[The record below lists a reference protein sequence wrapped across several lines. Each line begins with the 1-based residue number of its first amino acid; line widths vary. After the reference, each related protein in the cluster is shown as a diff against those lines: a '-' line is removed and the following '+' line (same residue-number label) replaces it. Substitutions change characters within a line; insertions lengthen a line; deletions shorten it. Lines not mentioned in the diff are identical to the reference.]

1 MSIIKIL
8 FLYGCIYFS
17 QDQDHIDY
25 HSNLMSL
32 LLTSGFVFVRI
43 KGSLKANEDKTKTL
57 SGLFEH
63 LIYDIISFLE
73 TFLFTIFGAHLILDD
88 NFNKFIFCSTVTGI
102 HGLGLLV
109 KCTYYQHMHPWMN
122 LSSNQQR
129 MNKFM
134 NFTYACLG
142 VTLIALLFYFGIHF
156 EIIAFIVGGSLIISL
171 VRVKNQNLIC

>member
-1 MSIIKIL
+1 MPAL
-8 FLYGCIYFS
+8 A
-17 QDQDHIDY
+17 DHIFM
-25 HSNLMSL
+25 NAQ
-32 LLTSGFVFVRI
+32 LLTCTAV
-43 KGSLKANEDKTKTL
+43 LQHQHAHLPLALMANADKTKTL

-63 LIYDIISFLE
+63 LIYDTISFVE
-73 TFLFTIFGAHLILDD
+73 TVLFTIFGTHLILDE

-142 VTLIALLFYFGIHF
+142 VTLISLLFYFGIHF

-171 VRVKNQNLIC
+171 VRVDILNIFI